1 MLFVWIIA
9 IASCLAVVINLS
21 FLKFF
26 TTLGA
31 ASAILLL
38 IFKDTILG
46 FVASIQVA
54 VNDTVR
60 IGDWITME
68 KYGADGDVVEINL
81 STIQIQNF
89 DMTITSIPTYAL
101 ISDSF
106 KNWRGMQASGGR
118 RIKRSILLKAK
129 SIHYLTDE
137 KIEKLKGIE
146 FIATY
151 LSTKQAELEKYNKAK
166 NVDKSLLINGLNLT
180 NVGVFRKY
188 MQTYVEKH
196 SGINKDMFI
205 MVRQLA
211 PTPQGL
217 PLEIYCFSSDKRWE
231 NYEYIMSDIF
241 DHALAA
247 VTYFDLEIYE
257 LNAAISESK

>member
-1 MLFVWIIA
+1 
-9 IASCLAVVINLS
+9 
-21 FLKFF
+21 
-26 TTLGA
+26 
-31 ASAILLL
+31 
-38 IFKDTILG
+38 
-46 FVASIQVA
+46 
-54 VNDTVR
+54 
-60 IGDWITME
+60 ME
-68 KYGADGDVVEINL
+68 KYGADGDVIEINL

-137 KIEKLKGIE
+137 KIEKLKKIE
-146 FIATY
+146 LITNY
-151 LSTKQAELEKYNKAK
+151 LNTKQADLKKFHESK
-166 NVDKSLLINGLNLT
+166 NTDKSLLINGMNLT

-188 MQTYVEKH
+188 MQTYIENH
-196 SGINKDMFI
+196 SAINKDMFI

-231 NYEYIMSDIF
+231 NYEYIMSDLF

-247 VTYFDLEIYE
+247 VRYFDLEIYE
-257 LNAAISESK
+257 LNTNIVAPED